1 MININLLPK
10 NLRRVREP
18 GYWRV
23 LAILFPLLV
32 VAVAFV
38 FQFLAYQTVQNLERE
53 KMARSDQLALLQ
65 PFIREQRDL
74 VARQRQLN
82 GLISVAQAVRQNRVA
97 WTGEI
102 AGLLETLPPRGAGAR
117 PNIDFKSLDMSAVV
131 PPRKDPNLYEGKS
144 IIAEMRVSGNVVDT
158 DTLATFIGALEGSKN
173 YGVAFQSAS
182 LQPDSDVYSY
192 DLTVGALEEGE
203 R

>member
-10 NLRRVREP
+10 NLQRVREP

-23 LAILFPLLV
+23 LAVVFPLLV
-32 VAVAFV
+32 LAVAFV

-53 KMARSDQLALLQ
+53 KVARDDQLALLQ
-65 PFIREQRDL
+65 PFLREQRDL
-74 VARQRQLN
+74 LGRQRQLN
-82 GLISVAQAVRQNRVA
+82 ELISVAQAVRENRIA

-102 AGLLETLPPRGAGAR
+102 AGLLETLPPRGSGTR
-117 PNIDFKSLDMSAVV
+117 PNIDFKSLDMSSVS
-131 PPRKDPNLYEGKS
+131 PPRADPNLYEGKS
-144 IIAEMRVSGNVVDT
+144 IIAEMRVSGDVVGT
-158 DTLATFIGALEGSKN
+158 DTLATFVGALENSAN
-173 YGVAFQSAS
+173 YGVAFQSAT
-182 LQPDSDVYSY
+182 LQPDADIYSY

>member
-23 LAILFPLLV
+23 LAIVFPLLV
-32 VAVAFV
+32 IAIAFV

-53 KMARSDQLALLQ
+53 KMARADQLALLQ

-74 VARQRQLN
+74 VGRQRQLN
-82 GLISVAQAVRQNRVA
+82 ELISVAQAVRENRIA

-102 AGLLETLPPRGAGAR
+102 AGLLETLPARGAGTR
-117 PNIDFKSLDMSAVV
+117 PNIDFKSLDMSAVA
-131 PPRKDPNLYEGKS
+131 PPRQDPNQYEGKS
-144 IIAEMRVSGNVVDT
+144 IIAEMRVSGDVVDT
-158 DTLATFIGALEGSKN
+158 DTLAAFIGALEDSKN

-182 LQPDSDVYSY
+182 LQPDSNVYSY